1 MEEENKRRIQGNYKD
16 LVDNVRPVDIQDYLV
31 QAGVLSDEEQNL
43 ISLPSIVP
51 QEGLFHQYYNHL
63 FTFRLSYHQ
72 QSLIVN
78 MYR

>member
-51 QEGLFHQYYNHL
+51 QEGLFQPTPGKIRPSPVVGY
-63 FTFRLSYHQ
+63 
-72 QSLIVN
+72 SL
-78 MYR
+78 